1 MIASPGYQPPAS
13 PLGTTPGALP
23 SVKPAAPS
31 VNAQRPPIAGGLGGI
46 AGKIGSIVG
55 APKPQISGG
64 TPATAGPLPLGGAGG
79 SITGFAPRPLNPA
92 TQGTPGMPIPAG
104 HGPGGGF
111 QDWLASTSGNSRSDM
126 NGDGQIDML
135 QPGHGMSGPAPAAA
149 APAQAPAQAPASSS
163 GIPSSYANTSTF
175 GPGGDL
181 RSTQILPGGSGVDRF
196 QLAQSRY
203 KDFLDQSAP
212 GDFDA
217 VRMVGQRA
225 ASRGAV
231 GSGMEARGFADTGR
245 AIESARGSAK
255 NTFLNDALQGT
266 IQDQANQRAEAR
278 GERTYQAGAAQ
289 DSINN
294 RRQQALDEETLT
306 QGGFNRDEARI
317 RDLMDYGS
325 SGNPADTILAGARGA
340 QGAADQG
347 GTNLAELMRQYA
359 LGRSAIP
366 PTTAAAR
373 TPQRGNTTAQGTSY

>member
-1 MIASPGYQPPAS
+1 M
-13 PLGTTPGALP
+13 PGARP
-23 SVKPAAPS
+23 AVKPAAPS
-31 VNAQRPPIAGGLGGI
+31 VNAQRPPVVGGLGGPGGLGGL
-46 AGKIGSIVG
+46 AGKVGSIVG
-55 APKPQISGG
+55 APPPRPQISGG
-64 TPATAGPLPLGGAGG
+64 TPATANPLSSATLPA
-79 SITGFAPRPLNPA
+79 TRFDPA
-92 TQGTPGMPIPAG
+92 TQGMPGMPIPAG
-104 HGPGGGF
+104 HGPSGIQGGF
-111 QDWLASTSGNSRSDM
+111 HDLIAHPSGNSRSDM

-135 QPGHGMSGPAPAAA
+135 QPGHGMPTSAP
-149 APAQAPAQAPASSS
+149 PAQAPASSS
-163 GIPSSYANTSTF
+163 GIPSSYASTSTF

-181 RSTQILPGGSGVDRF
+181 RDKQILPGGSGVDRF
-196 QLAQSRY
+196 GLAQSRY

-225 ASRGAV
+225 ASRGTL

-245 AIESARGSAK
+245 AIESARGAAK

-294 RRQQALDEETLT
+294 RRQQQLDEETLT

-347 GTNLAELMRQYA
+347 GSNLAELMRQYA

-366 PTTAAAR
+366 PTAAAPAAR
-373 TPQRGNTTAQGTSY
+373 IPQRGNTTAQGTSY